1 MYYCVCVCASVFSN
15 VHVFECVRTCV
26 GFTGRYVRNCRERS
40 AELWQA
46 HHNHCPT
53 LRVLNGFY
61 LLANSTCEEY
71 THFHLL
77 QGLAVMASWAFWTFS
92 TRTSS
97 LPACWPRLI
106 HPLTSMMARPVWW
119 VSGLVASYGAIS
131 VFHNHV
137 FELGQHDLYTA
148 SLCCHCCWLLQGTCM
163 CVCVCI
169 VWRRK
174 KEYKL
179 EKLGWGVGGMLGA

>member
-1 MYYCVCVCASVFSN
+1 MLG
-15 VHVFECVRTCV
+15 T
-26 GFTGRYVRNCRERS
+26 
-40 AELWQA
+40 AEKEVQNFDK
-46 HHNHCPT
+46 HIT
-53 LRVLNGFY
+53 LIAPCLLLLLNGFY
-61 LLANSTCEEY
+61 LLANSTCKEY

-119 VSGLVASYGAIS
+119 VSGLVASYGAVS
-131 VFHNHV
+131 VFHNRV

-148 SLCCHCCWLLQGTCM
+148 SLCCHCCWLLQGTCVCVCVIV
-163 CVCVCI
+163 CVCVC
-169 VWRRK
+169 VCVCVYCVKEKKRVQVRK
-174 KEYKL
+174 I
-179 EKLGWGVGGMLGA
+179 GGMLGA